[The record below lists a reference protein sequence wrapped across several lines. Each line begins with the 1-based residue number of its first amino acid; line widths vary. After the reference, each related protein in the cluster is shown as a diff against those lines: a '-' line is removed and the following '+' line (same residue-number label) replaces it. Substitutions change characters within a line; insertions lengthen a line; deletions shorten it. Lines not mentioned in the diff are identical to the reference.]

1 MEPLSR
7 ADQLCLDAAE
17 GWLGLG
23 NHVEAFTELEQVS
36 GEMQQHPDV
45 LRMRYNLYAAAKNWA
60 AAVETA
66 QSLCQL
72 ADEEPF
78 GPIHLAY
85 ALHELKRT
93 KEAWDVLLPVATRFP
108 DEYIVRY
115 NLACYACQMGN
126 LPTARQWLERAV
138 EIAGLDLIRKMA
150 LQDADLEPLWPEI
163 KSWQTV

>member
-36 GEMQQHPDV
+36 GEMQQHPEV
-45 LRMRYNLYAAAKNWA
+45 MRMRYNIYAAAKNWA
-60 AAVETA
+60 AAAETA

-72 ADEEPF
+72 ASEEPF

-150 LQDADLEPLWPEI
+150 LHDADLEPLWPEI
-163 KSWQTV
+163 KSWQVG